1 MLSQRTFPQG
11 EDGIDDFLFTE
22 KNSLASYGYNIQNS
36 QNMDKQKIHYC
47 FTLSDVQMEYYDKH
61 IIMQSWRQSYVDS
74 QRITHFTSRFNF
86 T

>member
-1 MLSQRTFPQG
+1 MQTKQTLLEGTAAIKYCDKEMGDNLTFISNMTDELELNG
-11 EDGIDDFLFTE
+11 LEI
-22 KNSLASYGYNIQNS
+22 ANIYR
-36 QNMDKQKIHYC
+36 HRW
-47 FTLSDVQMEYYDKH
+47 DVESFFYDKH